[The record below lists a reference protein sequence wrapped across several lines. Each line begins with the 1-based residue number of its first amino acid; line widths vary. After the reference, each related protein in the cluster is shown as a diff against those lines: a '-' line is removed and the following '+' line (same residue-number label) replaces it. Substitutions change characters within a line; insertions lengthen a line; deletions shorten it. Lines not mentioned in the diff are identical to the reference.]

1 MARQKGKRKKVMLT
15 GVATVFLC
23 FALSAVI
30 FAQTVPPPSGRPVTG
45 YSLDPSTIVTPAT
58 GTATEPTVHFDTVAD
73 SLTRYFASAASS
85 WQANMAQVAIALF
98 WCLATID
105 FVMTFGMMAV
115 AGTDFQEVMVALMKR
130 IIYIAFSIWLLTNL
144 NFLNEIINGFRQL
157 AGVATGSGGT
167 PGVGI
172 AGVWKLGIKKGVQ
185 LVDSAFPSSLGPWDA
200 VARLPV
206 GLMVIIC
213 AMLFIIVIALIS
225 AYMALIILE
234 FHFMF
239 GIGVIMLGF
248 LGSHVTRDW
257 ATRFLSYA
265 VGIGIKMFVATML
278 INAIYEYLDAV
289 SAALVVSSAS
299 FVAPATLV
307 ASALVAALLFF
318 MLPGLAQSF
327 ATGAVG
333 QGAFGAIR
341 AGTLA
346 AIGAASMA
354 GSAAMA
360 PARAATGTAMA
371 VGQAAG
377 LATKQMASLG
387 TKAAGM
393 AAGAA
398 GGGPVAGMAANLA
411 GKVIGKGVGASAA
424 GMGVKA
430 GLTAKNLI
438 QAGGRQAFNK
448 FAGIPPETGGPKG
461 VTMRMAADMRSKGKV
476 MDAQTRAFP
485 GGGAFSGMGGSGE
498 GSGDDTA

>member
-1 MARQKGKRKKVMLT
+1 MT

-23 FALSAVI
+23 FALSTVA
-30 FAQTVPPPSGRPVTG
+30 FATTPPPRGRAVPD
-45 YSLDPSTIVTPAT
+45 YSLDPTGIVTPGT

-73 SLTRYFASAASS
+73 SLTRYFASAASN

-115 AGTDFQEVMVALMKR
+115 AGTDFQEVMVALLKR

-157 AGVATGSGGT
+157 AGVATGAGGT
-167 PGVGI
+167 PAVGI
-172 AGVWKLGIKKGVQ
+172 GAIFKLGTQKGIQ
-185 LVDSAFPSSLGPWDA
+185 LLDAAFPSSLNALATIG
-200 VARLPV
+200 RLPM
-206 GLMVIIC
+206 GLVVIIC
-213 AMLFIIVIALIS
+213 AILFMIVVSLIA
-225 AYMALIILE
+225 AYMALIIIE

-257 ATRFLSYA
+257 GTRFLSYA
-265 VGIGIKMFVATML
+265 VGLGIKMFVATML
-278 INAIYEYLDAV
+278 INAIFEYLDAV
-289 SAALVVSSAS
+289 SAALVISSSS
-299 FVAPATLV
+299 FVAPVTLV
-307 ASALVAALLFF
+307 VAVLFAALLFF

-327 ATGAVG
+327 ATGAIG

-354 GSAAMA
+354 GGAAMA

-411 GKVIGKGVGASAA
+411 GKVIGKGVGSSAA

-438 QAGGRQAFNK
+438 QAGGKQAFNK

-485 GGGAFSGMGGSGE
+485 GGGAFSGMSGSGE
-498 GSGDDTA
+498 GGSDDTA